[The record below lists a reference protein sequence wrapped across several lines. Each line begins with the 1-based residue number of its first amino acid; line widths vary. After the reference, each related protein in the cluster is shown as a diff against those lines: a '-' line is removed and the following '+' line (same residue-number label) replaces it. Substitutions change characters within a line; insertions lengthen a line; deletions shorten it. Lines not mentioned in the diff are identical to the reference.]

1 MRTSDLK
8 IVPINLQTQF
18 MAKQVILEGLYD
30 YFGYVDH
37 GLNED
42 LFCPI
47 DYYQGNDRT
56 LFIGIYRGLI
66 VCTGGLV
73 EEETRIGR
81 IVRISV
87 LDKFWGKGF
96 GREMVAFL
104 EKRARLLDYKKIV
117 LETNKAW
124 SGTKAFYQRMDYK
137 QAGDKAEITE
147 FFKNI

>member
-1 MRTSDLK
+1 
-8 IVPINLQTQF
+8 

-30 YFGYVDH
+30 YFGHVDH

-42 LFCPI
+42 LLFPL

-56 LFIGIYRGLI
+56 LFTGIYRGLI

-87 LDKFWGKGF
+87 LDKFRNKGF
-96 GREMVAFL
+96 GREMVTFL
-104 EKRARLLDYKKIV
+104 EKRAKLLDYQKIV

-124 SGTKAFYQRMDYK
+124 SGTKVFYQRMNYK
-137 QAGDKAEITE
+137 QAGNKPEITE
-147 FFKNI
+147 FFKDI